1 MDKSGEKG
9 VKFENRMIVAFV
21 VFFAILIGS
30 YKFLVMNIDI
40 GENIFGQINQDKILT
55 WYLIL
60 EFLGIA
66 IALMISANCYYS
78 FLQMKRIR
86 LVYIYVGFMSMAV
99 MDCLHVISYAGTTAI
114 FENVSSY
121 TSVTYWIVGKLAFS
135 LLLTISSFLPL
146 ERKYVRKIYII
157 NSMLMVLLSAVFILI
172 YSGTILADTRF
183 KFVFSGVLIIV
194 IQMIGAYKFTKTGI
208 RMKNWVFI
216 IFAFGLMMFSFNEVI
231 FVIRGQNYG
240 VISIYANFIKIIAL
254 LFMFKALFSY
264 NINSPWIQM
273 KEAQESI
280 KKYASDLE
288 NAIDKK
294 TQKINEANRNIMK
307 EIRYAKEIQQ
317 SLLPKRNMLIKSTRF
332 VSRYMPCENLSG
344 DYFDIFKV
352 DKENVGM
359 YILDVAGHGVS
370 AALMTMFCINTVK
383 STERLINRYR
393 GLKPHRNLAH
403 FYEAFNKMNFPPAM
417 HMVIFFASYNF
428 NSKVLIY
435 SSGGMNCYPIL
446 IKYDGGHEFLNKSK
460 GFPICKCSDFYI
472 PEYYSSSINLQKGDR
487 VIFYTDG
494 LIDKKKNGVFG
505 QEDLID
511 ILESYRHK
519 DLETID
525 RYIAERMEDKG
536 GKIEDDITYFIMEII

>member
-1 MDKSGEKG
+1 MDKSGAKDL
-9 VKFENRMIVAFV
+9 KFENRMIIAYV
-21 VFFAILIGS
+21 VLLAILIGS
-30 YKFLVMNIDI
+30 YKFLVMRINMD
-40 GENIFGQINQDKILT
+40 ENIFGQMNQNNILT

-66 IALMISANCYYS
+66 ITLMISANCYYS
-78 FLQMKRIR
+78 LLQMKRIR
-86 LVYIYVGFMSMAV
+86 LVYIYAGFIFLAI
-99 MDCLHVISYAGTTAI
+99 MDCFYAISYAGTAVI
-114 FENVSSY
+114 FKNVSPH
-121 TSVTYWIVGKLAFS
+121 TTVTYWIVGKFVFS

-146 ERKYVRKIYII
+146 ERKYSGRINII
-157 NSMLMVLLSAVFILI
+157 NSILTVFIGAVFILI
-172 YSGTILADTRF
+172 YSGTMLVDTRS
-183 KFVFSGVLIIV
+183 KSVFAGVLIITL
-194 IQMIGAYKFTKTGI
+194 QMIGAFNFTKTGM

-216 IFAFGLMMFSFNEVI
+216 IAAFGIMMFSFNEVI

-240 VISIYANFIKIIAL
+240 LMSIYTNAIKIIAL
-254 LFMFKALFSY
+254 IFIFKALFSY
-264 NINSPWIQM
+264 NINLPWIQM
-273 KEAQESI
+273 REAQERM
-280 KKYASDLE
+280 KRYALDLE

-294 TQKINEANRNIMK
+294 TQKKNEANKHIMN

-317 SLLPKRNMLIKSTRF
+317 SLLPKSNLLIRDTRF

-352 DKENVGM
+352 DEENIGM
-359 YILDVAGHGVS
+359 YILDVSGHGVS

-428 NSKVLIY
+428 NSKILTY

-446 IKYDGGHEFLNKSK
+446 IKDDGGHVFLDKSK

-472 PEYYSSSINLQKGDR
+472 PEYYSSRIDLRKGDR

-494 LIDKKKNGVFG
+494 LIDKQKNCVFG
-505 QEDLID
+505 QTDLID
-511 ILESYRHK
+511 ILESNRHK
-519 DLETID
+519 DIETID
-525 RYIAERMEDKG
+525 RYIAERMEDNG

>member
-1 MDKSGEKG
+1 MDKSGAKD
-9 VKFENRMIVAFV
+9 VKFENRMIVAYV
-21 VFFAILIGS
+21 VFFAILIIF
-30 YKFLVMNIDI
+30 YKFLLMGINMD
-40 GENIFGQINQDKILT
+40 ENIFGQLNQNVILT

-66 IALMISANCYYS
+66 IIFMISANCYYS
-78 FLQMKRIR
+78 LLQMKRIR
-86 LVYIYVGFMSMAV
+86 LVYIYAGFMFLAV
-99 MDCLHVISYAGTTAI
+99 MDCLHAISYAGTTVI
-114 FENVSSY
+114 FENISPH
-121 TSVTYWIVGKLAFS
+121 TTVTYWIVGKVVFS

-146 ERKYVRKIYII
+146 ERKYARRIYII
-157 NSMLMVLLSAVFILI
+157 NSILAVFIVAVFILI
-172 YSGTILADTRF
+172 YSGTILVDTRF
-183 KFVFSGVLIIV
+183 KAIFAGVLIIAL
-194 IQMIGAYKFTKTGI
+194 QMIGAFNFTKTGM

-216 IFAFGLMMFSFNEVI
+216 LAAFGIMMFSFNEVV
-231 FVIRGQNYG
+231 FVIWGQNYG
-240 VISIYANFIKIIAL
+240 LISIYTNVIKIIAL
-254 LFMFKALFSY
+254 IFIFKALFSY

-273 KEAQESI
+273 REAQERM
-280 KKYASDLE
+280 KKYALALE

-294 TQKINEANRNIMK
+294 TQKINESNKNIMR
-307 EIRYAKEIQQ
+307 EIKYAKEIQQ
-317 SLLPKRNMLIKSTRF
+317 SLLPKSNLLIKDTRF
-332 VSRYMPCENLSG
+332 ISRYMPCENLSG

-352 DKENVGM
+352 DEENIGM
-359 YILDVAGHGVS
+359 YILDVSGHGVS

-403 FYEAFNKMNFPPAM
+403 FYEAFNKMNFPSTM

-428 NSKVLIY
+428 NSKVLTY

-446 IKYDGGHEFLNKSK
+446 IKHDGGHAFLDKSK

-472 PEYYSSSINLQKGDR
+472 PEYYSSSINLRKGDR

-494 LIDKKKNGVFG
+494 LIDKQKNGVFG

-511 ILESYRHK
+511 ILETYRHK

-525 RYIAERMEDKG
+525 RYIVERMEDNG

>member
-1 MDKSGEKG
+1 
-9 VKFENRMIVAFV
+9 
-21 VFFAILIGS
+21 
-30 YKFLVMNIDI
+30 
-40 GENIFGQINQDKILT
+40 
-55 WYLIL
+55 
-60 EFLGIA
+60 
-66 IALMISANCYYS
+66 
-78 FLQMKRIR
+78 
-86 LVYIYVGFMSMAV
+86 
-99 MDCLHVISYAGTTAI
+99 
-114 FENVSSY
+114 
-121 TSVTYWIVGKLAFS
+121 
-135 LLLTISSFLPL
+135 
-146 ERKYVRKIYII
+146 
-157 NSMLMVLLSAVFILI
+157 
-172 YSGTILADTRF
+172 
-183 KFVFSGVLIIV
+183 
-194 IQMIGAYKFTKTGI
+194 
-208 RMKNWVFI
+208 
-216 IFAFGLMMFSFNEVI
+216 
-231 FVIRGQNYG
+231 
-240 VISIYANFIKIIAL
+240 
-254 LFMFKALFSY
+254 
-264 NINSPWIQM
+264 M

-494 LIDKKKNGVFG
+494 LIDKKKN
-505 QEDLID
+505 
-511 ILESYRHK
+511 
-519 DLETID
+519 
-525 RYIAERMEDKG
+525 
-536 GKIEDDITYFIMEII
+536 ITAFLLS